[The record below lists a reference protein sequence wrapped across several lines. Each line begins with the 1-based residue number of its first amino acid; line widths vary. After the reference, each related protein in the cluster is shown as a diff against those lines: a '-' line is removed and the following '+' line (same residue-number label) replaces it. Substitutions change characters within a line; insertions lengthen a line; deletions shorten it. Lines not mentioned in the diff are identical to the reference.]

1 VVVGWLLREST
12 ATPATNGT
20 AGLPLNVLIGVFDE
34 LQANMIY
41 SPGANRSTQGP
52 KLENDAR

>member
-34 LQANMIY
+34 LQAKIY